1 MRSDPLGRS
10 SAHADKLLIYM
21 DNEQNNHLK
30 AYGVAFWCLKQ
41 QVPVEWLLNYRGGSF
56 LMNDFEGL
64 KNICVL
70 RGVSYSAIGAAD
82 EGDSADD

>member
-1 MRSDPLGRS
+1 MSLFS
-10 SAHADKLLIYM
+10 KVISAIVLLFCVIAWPSAARADKLLIYM

-56 LMNDFEGL
+56 LID
-64 KNICVL
+64 
-70 RGVSYSAIGAAD
+70 
-82 EGDSADD
+82 